1 MAKIPRKEGRL
12 ERSPWERLRKAS
24 AELREYHKVIDSTG
38 DGTLQNIDSM
48 YKIKRIRKKH
58 KDSFMLY
65 RGFTVDGRR
74 L

>member
-1 MAKIPRKEGRL
+1 
-12 ERSPWERLRKAS
+12 
-24 AELREYHKVIDSTG
+24 LREYHKVIDSTG